1 MCNYVTRMERN
12 FCPVKAGRVR
22 ADDSSRA
29 KDMSSEIA
37 ALEAALRCKEEQLSL
52 CHAQLTEVSHEAS
65 QSAAHVQE

>member
-1 MCNYVTRMERN
+1 M
-12 FCPVKAGRVR
+12 R

-37 ALEAALRCKEEQLSL
+37 ALEAALRCEEEQLSL